1 MGEIIM
7 EKKYIYLLIVLCLLM
22 IYIIYIIVGTDKESG
37 VVIKQDSS
45 EIDEKESTTYG
56 KALEQYDGVII
67 NDRLM
72 TAFNKKYGVRD
83 GKTERYPDNFAGTY
97 INDNGK
103 LVIQISRDIDTKLLN
118 EEYSSYVDIKNIKN
132 NDESFKANKLSDVVV
147 YEKAEYSLNQL
158 HEMMDNAVNILN
170 EHFTVMGNYVD
181 TFNNM
186 IVLEIEQGEFD
197 KIENIDDII
206 DKYFEKDAPLIIKP
220 GEITELDS
228 N

>member
-1 MGEIIM
+1 M
-7 EKKYIYLLIVLCLLM
+7 KRKYIYLLIVLCLVM
-22 IYIIYIIVGTDKESG
+22 TYIIYTNVDTDKEDGAVQKLNSL
-37 VVIKQDSS
+37 KMT
-45 EIDEKESTTYG
+45 EEESTVYG
-56 KALEQYDGVII
+56 KALAQYDGVII

-72 TAFNKKYGVRD
+72 TAFKKKYGVKD

-103 LVIQISRDIDTKLLN
+103 LVIQISSDIDTKLLN

-170 EHFTVMGNYVD
+170 EHFTVMGNYID
-181 TFNNM
+181 TLNNI
-186 IVLEIEQGEFD
+186 IVLEIEQEEFD

-220 GEITELDS
+220 GEIKELDS